1 MRRAQD
7 NYDRYIRGHSR
18 LKEDIYTNMDAP
30 HRRAMEQKKPDTEEY
45 GALCM
50 KVKHGQIGSAMS
62 EVMRV
67 APGADM
73 WALMEH
79 PLYSA
84 S

>member
-1 MRRAQD
+1 
-7 NYDRYIRGHSR
+7 
-18 LKEDIYTNMDAP
+18 
-30 HRRAMEQKKPDTEEY
+30 MEHKKPDTEEY
-45 GALCM
+45 VVCGALCM